1 MRRRGHGAPVSF
13 FSFQDVMVCTIGLTL
28 LLTLVMILQVGASV
42 ADAAVRTATPV
53 AEDAA
58 PEEIADLEAEASRL
72 EARLAE
78 LEARAA
84 KDPIAELA
92 RTRRRL
98 IALDEELAI
107 ARREIET
114 ADAAL
119 LETLRARELDAGDAI
134 AAALARRRDRLAEDL
149 DEMRRRRRIVYLV
162 SEESPHPPTVAEIAG
177 GRIVVSFDQE
187 NEASV
192 ALSGDDPDAAAA
204 QLLELF
210 TSRPDWRERTLLV
223 VLKPSGL
230 ATWSALLR
238 LLREDERRRDVAV
251 GVDLLAED
259 RWTSDR
265 FPAAKPAPPTPD
277 EEAAP

>member
-58 PEEIADLEAEASRL
+58 PEEIADLESEASRL

-114 ADAAL
+114 ADATL

-177 GRIVVSFDQE
+177 GRIVVSFDQD

-192 ALSGDDPDAAAA
+192 ALSGDDPAAA

-277 EEAAP
+277 GEVAP